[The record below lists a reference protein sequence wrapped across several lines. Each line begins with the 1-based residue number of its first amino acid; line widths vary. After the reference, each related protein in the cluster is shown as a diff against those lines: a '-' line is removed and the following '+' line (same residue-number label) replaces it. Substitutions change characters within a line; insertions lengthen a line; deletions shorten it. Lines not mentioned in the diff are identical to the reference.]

1 MANVMYRFCHLTR
14 RQRIE
19 LRNKTE
25 KLSNLL
31 DWKTLGQYYVKARN
45 LALRKVFNTEMPI
58 PDFFREEEEKA
69 QENL

>member
-1 MANVMYRFCHLTR
+1 MYRFCHLTR

-31 DWKTLGQYYVKARN
+31 DWKTLGKYYVKARN
-45 LALRKVFNTEMPI
+45 LALRKVFNMEMPV
-58 PDFFREEEEKA
+58 PEFFREEEEKA